1 MASQGKRM
9 VNENLIKYL
18 KEMDKEG
25 ISIADLADMLSNYDA
40 SSDVFDGDTLM
51 ENVIDQEGNNRF
63 VEGVGTQ
70 ATVSGLNVSYMKW
83 SLSGTHLMLVAFGTI
98 DNETNLLD
106 AGNGINIIF
115 DIPKYIYDKIYTLQ
129 GTATGRIDM
138 KDILIYDYGLSS
150 TQTLKC
156 SIFKDFNNKI
166 KINNYQALTT
176 TANRIFR
183 LQFDLLID
191 NE

>member
-51 ENVIDQEGNNRF
+51 ENVIDQDGNNRF
-63 VEGVGTQ
+63 VEGDFTPTAIEGVTY
-70 ATVSGLNVSYMKW
+70 TYSKW
-83 SLSGTHLMLVAFGTI
+83 SLSGTHLMIVL
-98 DNETNLLD
+98 
-106 AGNGINIIF
+106 AGNCEASTSIAIGNVANVNI
-115 DIPKYIYDKIYTLQ
+115 PSWVLNKIYPIVDSYIEGKSVVFRKKGEWWTTQSVGMSINRYFNSLTLRFE
-129 GTATGRIDM
+129 GSATITAASG
-138 KDILIYDYGLSS
+138 
-150 TQTLKC
+150 
-156 SIFKDFNNKI
+156 
-166 KINNYQALTT
+166 
-176 TANRIFR
+176 FR
-183 LQFDLLID
+183 VQFDLLID